1 MNVIHHTLH
10 IGVYDLTP
18 QHGAEHQVL
27 LRSPVVGN
35 VNHVRAKVNAVTG
48 KPDSP
53 VCLSG
58 IQPAQ
63 FIRIHGHP
71 QELVFDAENIVEGLE
86 KARRLHIAEAVAD
99 LVESDT
105 PDNIGDRGSITDTGR
120 IFVHIM
126 AYVLLLVVALADVL
140 SIRLLLRVRKGDVFT
155 GKSVSLIRGISWC
168 CILLCL
174 AFLLLGIYFQLALIM
189 AFLALF
195 LGICLRV
202 VKNVIEEATL
212 IKSENDLTV

>member
-1 MNVIHHTLH
+1 MLKVSTKFSNNLSLCI
-10 IGVYDLTP
+10 
-18 QHGAEHQVL
+18 A
-27 LRSPVVGN
+27 VVFLVGCI
-35 VNHVRAKVNAVTG
+35 AAAFLMPTVTNM
-48 KPDSP
+48 
-53 VCLSG
+53 L
-58 IQPAQ
+58 I
-63 FIRIHGHP
+63 
-71 QELVFDAENIVEGLE
+71 
-86 KARRLHIAEAVAD
+86 
-99 LVESDT
+99 DT

-174 AFLLLGIYFQLALIM
+174 AFALLGIYFQLALIM

>member
-1 MNVIHHTLH
+1 MFKVSTKFSNNLSLCIAVMFLVGC
-10 IGVYDLTP
+10 IGAAFLMPT
-18 QHGAEHQVL
+18 
-27 LRSPVVGN
+27 
-35 VNHVRAKVNAVTG
+35 VTNM
-48 KPDSP
+48 
-53 VCLSG
+53 L
-58 IQPAQ
+58 I
-63 FIRIHGHP
+63 
-71 QELVFDAENIVEGLE
+71 
-86 KARRLHIAEAVAD
+86 
-99 LVESDT
+99 DT
-105 PDNIGDRGSITDTGR
+105 PDNIGDRGSITDGGR

-174 AFLLLGIYFQLALIM
+174 AFALLGIYFQLALIM